1 MEGVT
6 GLACQDRSKVV
17 VVKKEEVDDDDD
29 DDGVEVKQSRARL
42 I

>member
-17 VVKKEEVDDDDD
+17 VVKKEEVGDDD